1 MPAERRSLRSN
12 SKSDTSS
19 SANGEKGRS
28 TSQSSSSNKDKPAP
42 TRAAANKAKA
52 ASTTKGASSNNTA
65 NSGMGE
71 QRDQPRANGS
81 DPTENGVNGSEDVEM
96 GEDTAGG
103 PTSSFNASQDRKGD
117 EKMTVV
123 VPPTKGSRLSGEK
136 GTDKE
141 GDVAMEGAEGEDA
154 EPEVDPKTKAIQ
166 DIKTNFTL
174 LERAVTHFDPRFTLR
189 VLRSISSMRKHIT
202 GDVLAEVIEE
212 TYSSSSVTASFLL
225 NALDQAG
232 ALGGARSSA
241 KMEIESEKTKS
252 APKETLPEVD
262 IYMSILVQI
271 FLYDKKEIQLG
282 AKFSANLI
290 ERLRTLNRRTLDSL
304 AARVYFYYSLFYEQ
318 IAPLPPSPAAT
329 VTKIRQPLLAAL
341 RTAVL
346 RKDVDTQATVM
357 TLLLRNYLSTSHI
370 SQADLLISHNKFP
383 PSASNNQIARY
394 LYYLGRIRA
403 IQLQYTDAH
412 GHLIGA
418 TRKSP
423 SSHSA
428 RGFYQASHK
437 LLVVVE
443 LLMGDIPDRAIFRQ
457 PALERAM
464 HPYFLL
470 VQAVSVGDLDG
481 FLNIVNTH
489 SATFRKDGTYTL
501 ILRLRQN
508 VIKTGIRMMSLSY
521 SRISLR
527 DICLRLGLDSEESAE
542 YIVAKAIRDGVIEAS
557 LDHEHGFMK
566 SKEVGDIYATREPG
580 EVFHER
586 IRACLSLHDESVK
599 AMRFPMNQ
607 HRLELKSAQ
616 EARERERELAKEIQ
630 EGDMDDED
638 AGGDFDAIYILFDS
652 ILATFL
658 THPPKMKAR
667 TVPASGLVLSSR
679 VTSPTIVCWQ
689 CLRNELVANQFQLQ
703 SRKYH
708 PTKRNNVSP
717 FGAAVSAAQT
727 IFKGL
732 PKAPPGISVDPL
744 RMVGKELKFLTK
756 NLRQLLG
763 SGHPTLDKVAKYYTR
778 SEGKHMRPLLVLLMS
793 QATAL
798 CPRKAGTDN
807 NSATVND
814 PISSPSILVDKNP
827 DLDVLS
833 SGSADAPY
841 DFAGDKDILPTQRR
855 LAEITELIHTAS
867 LLHDDV
873 IDNAESRRSLTSAN
887 LQFGNKMAV
896 LAGDFMLGRA
906 SVALA
911 RLRDPEVIELM
922 STVITNL
929 VEGEFMQLKNTAA
942 DEKNPVFTDD
952 TLSYYLQKTYLKT
965 GSLISKSCRSTAVL
979 GHSAPEVVEASYQ
992 YGRNLGLAFQ
1002 LVDDMLDYTVTEAE
1016 LGKPAGADLELGLA
1030 TAPLLFAWKQFP
1042 ELGPLVGRKFSQPG
1056 DVQKARE
1063 LVFKA
1068 DGVEQTRILAQEYAD
1083 KAVAAISDF
1092 PDSDAKAGLAQMC
1105 EKTMKRRK

>member
-19 SANGEKGRS
+19 SANGEKARS
-28 TSQSSSSNKDKPAP
+28 NSQSSSSNKDKAAP
-42 TRAAANKAKA
+42 NRAAANKAKSPTPA
-52 ASTTKGASSNNTA
+52 ASSNNVS

-71 QRDQPRANGS
+71 QRDQPH
-81 DPTENGVNGSEDVEM
+81 TNGVNGSEDIEM

-103 PTSSFNASQDRKGD
+103 PTSSFNTRKDRKGD

-123 VPPTKGSRLSGEK
+123 VPPSKGSRLSGEK
-136 GTDKE
+136 GQNQEEDVVMEAAETDSQKPE
-141 GDVAMEGAEGEDA
+141 L
-154 EPEVDPKTKAIQ
+154 EVDPRVKAIQ

-174 LERAVTHFDPRFTLR
+174 LERAVAHFDPRFTLR

-202 GDVLAEVIEE
+202 ADVLAEVIVE
-212 TYSSSSVTASFLL
+212 TYPPSSPTASFLL
-225 NALDQAG
+225 EAIDQSGAYESALA
-232 ALGGARSSA
+232 SS
-241 KMEIESEKTKS
+241 KMEVDSEKNKS
-252 APKETLPEVD
+252 APKEILPEVD
-262 IYMSILVQI
+262 TYLSILVQI
-271 FLYDKKEIQLG
+271 YLYDKKDIQRG
-282 AKFSANLI
+282 AKFSTALT

-304 AARVYFYYSLFYEQ
+304 AARVYFYYSLFFEQ
-318 IAPLPPSPAAT
+318 VAPLPPSPAAA
-329 VTKIRQPLLAAL
+329 VTSIRQPLLAAL

-370 SQADLLISHNKFP
+370 SQADLLISHNRFP

-457 PALERAM
+457 PALERAL

-542 YIVAKAIRDGVIEAS
+542 YIVAKAIRDGVIEAT
-557 LDHEHGFMK
+557 LDHEHGYMK

-586 IRACLSLHDESVK
+586 IRACLALHDESVK

-630 EGDMDDED
+630 EGDIDDEE
-638 AGGDFDAIYILFDS
+638 AGGDFDAI
-652 ILATFL
+652 
-658 THPPKMKAR
+658 
-667 TVPASGLVLSSR
+667 
-679 VTSPTIVCWQ
+679 
-689 CLRNELVANQFQLQ
+689 
-703 SRKYH
+703 
-708 PTKRNNVSP
+708 
-717 FGAAVSAAQT
+717 
-727 IFKGL
+727 
-732 PKAPPGISVDPL
+732 
-744 RMVGKELKFLTK
+744 
-756 NLRQLLG
+756 
-763 SGHPTLDKVAKYYTR
+763 
-778 SEGKHMRPLLVLLMS
+778 
-793 QATAL
+793 
-798 CPRKAGTDN
+798 
-807 NSATVND
+807 
-814 PISSPSILVDKNP
+814 
-827 DLDVLS
+827 
-833 SGSADAPY
+833 
-841 DFAGDKDILPTQRR
+841 
-855 LAEITELIHTAS
+855 
-867 LLHDDV
+867 
-873 IDNAESRRSLTSAN
+873 
-887 LQFGNKMAV
+887 
-896 LAGDFMLGRA
+896 
-906 SVALA
+906 
-911 RLRDPEVIELM
+911 
-922 STVITNL
+922 
-929 VEGEFMQLKNTAA
+929 
-942 DEKNPVFTDD
+942 
-952 TLSYYLQKTYLKT
+952 
-965 GSLISKSCRSTAVL
+965 
-979 GHSAPEVVEASYQ
+979 
-992 YGRNLGLAFQ
+992 
-1002 LVDDMLDYTVTEAE
+1002 
-1016 LGKPAGADLELGLA
+1016 
-1030 TAPLLFAWKQFP
+1030 
-1042 ELGPLVGRKFSQPG
+1042 
-1056 DVQKARE
+1056 
-1063 LVFKA
+1063 
-1068 DGVEQTRILAQEYAD
+1068 
-1083 KAVAAISDF
+1083 
-1092 PDSDAKAGLAQMC
+1092 
-1105 EKTMKRRK
+1105 

>member
-19 SANGEKGRS
+19 SANGDKAHS
-28 TSQSSSSNKDKPAP
+28 NSQSSTSNKDKPAP
-42 TRAAANKAKA
+42 TRAAANKAKSA
-52 ASTTKGASSNNTA
+52 PTKKGAATNNA
-65 NSGMGE
+65 SNSGMGE
-71 QRDQPRANGS
+71 RDQPHTNGS
-81 DPTENGVNGSEDVEM
+81 DKVENGVNGSEDVEM

-103 PTSSFNASQDRKGD
+103 PTSSFNNSKDRKGD

-123 VPPTKGSRLSGEK
+123 VPPTKGSRLSGDQ
-136 GTDKE
+136 GQDKE
-141 GDVAMEGAEGEDA
+141 GDVTMDGED
-154 EPEVDPKTKAIQ
+154 EESHKPESEVDPKVKAIQ

-202 GDVLAEVIEE
+202 ADVLAEVIVE
-212 TYSSSSVTASFLL
+212 TYPASSLTASFLL
-225 NALDQAG
+225 NAIDRESAFES
-232 ALGGARSSA
+232 ATASS
-241 KMEIESEKTKS
+241 KMEVDSEKTKS
-252 APKETLPEVD
+252 SSKEVLPEVD
-262 IYMSILVQI
+262 TYLSILVQI
-271 FLYDKKEIQLG
+271 YLYDKKDVQDG
-282 AKFSANLI
+282 AKFSTNVI

-304 AARVYFYYSLFYEQ
+304 AARVYFYYSLFFEQ

-329 VTKIRQPLLAAL
+329 VTSIRQPLLTAL

-346 RKDVDTQATVM
+346 RKDADTQATVI

-370 SQADLLISHNKFP
+370 SQADLLISHNRFP

-423 SSHSA
+423 SSQCA

-527 DICLRLGLDSEESAE
+527 DICLRLRLDSEESAE
-542 YIVAKAIRDGVIEAS
+542 YIVAKAIRDGVIEAT
-557 LDHEHGFMK
+557 LDHERGFMK

-586 IRACLSLHDESVK
+586 IRACLGLHDESVK

-638 AGGDFDAIYILFDS
+638 AGGDFDAI
-652 ILATFL
+652 
-658 THPPKMKAR
+658 
-667 TVPASGLVLSSR
+667 
-679 VTSPTIVCWQ
+679 
-689 CLRNELVANQFQLQ
+689 
-703 SRKYH
+703 
-708 PTKRNNVSP
+708 
-717 FGAAVSAAQT
+717 
-727 IFKGL
+727 
-732 PKAPPGISVDPL
+732 
-744 RMVGKELKFLTK
+744 
-756 NLRQLLG
+756 
-763 SGHPTLDKVAKYYTR
+763 
-778 SEGKHMRPLLVLLMS
+778 
-793 QATAL
+793 
-798 CPRKAGTDN
+798 
-807 NSATVND
+807 
-814 PISSPSILVDKNP
+814 
-827 DLDVLS
+827 
-833 SGSADAPY
+833 
-841 DFAGDKDILPTQRR
+841 
-855 LAEITELIHTAS
+855 
-867 LLHDDV
+867 
-873 IDNAESRRSLTSAN
+873 
-887 LQFGNKMAV
+887 
-896 LAGDFMLGRA
+896 
-906 SVALA
+906 
-911 RLRDPEVIELM
+911 
-922 STVITNL
+922 
-929 VEGEFMQLKNTAA
+929 
-942 DEKNPVFTDD
+942 
-952 TLSYYLQKTYLKT
+952 
-965 GSLISKSCRSTAVL
+965 
-979 GHSAPEVVEASYQ
+979 
-992 YGRNLGLAFQ
+992 
-1002 LVDDMLDYTVTEAE
+1002 
-1016 LGKPAGADLELGLA
+1016 
-1030 TAPLLFAWKQFP
+1030 
-1042 ELGPLVGRKFSQPG
+1042 
-1056 DVQKARE
+1056 
-1063 LVFKA
+1063 
-1068 DGVEQTRILAQEYAD
+1068 
-1083 KAVAAISDF
+1083 
-1092 PDSDAKAGLAQMC
+1092 
-1105 EKTMKRRK
+1105 

>member
-12 SKSDTSS
+12 NKSDTSS
-19 SANGEKGRS
+19 SANGEKTRS
-28 TSQSSSSNKDKPAP
+28 GSQSSSSNKDKPAP
-42 TRAAANKAKA
+42 ARAAANKTKTTKA
-52 ASTTKGASSNNTA
+52 ASSNTA
-65 NSGMGE
+65 SDSGMGE
-71 QRDQPRANGS
+71 QRDQPHTNGT
-81 DPTENGVNGSEDVEM
+81 DPTKNGVNGSEDVEM

-103 PTSSFNASQDRKGD
+103 PTSSSNTSKDRKGD
-117 EKMTVV
+117 QKMTVV
-123 VPPTKGSRLSGEK
+123 VPPTKGSRVPG
-136 GTDKE
+136 DKSKDQE
-141 GDVAMEGAEGEDA
+141 GDVAMEGAEGE
-154 EPEVDPKTKAIQ
+154 EPESEIDPKAKAIQ

-174 LERAVTHFDPRFTLR
+174 LERAVAHFDPRFTLR
-189 VLRSISSMRKHIT
+189 VLRSISSMRKQIT
-202 GDVLAEVIEE
+202 ADVLAEVIVD
-212 TYSSSSVTASFLL
+212 TYPKSSATASFLL
-225 NALDQAG
+225 SAIDQAAAFEG
-232 ALGGARSSA
+232 ATASSMDVDND
-241 KMEIESEKTKS
+241 KIKSPTK
-252 APKETLPEVD
+252 EVLPEVD
-262 IYMSILVQI
+262 IYLAILVQI
-271 FLYDKKEIQLG
+271 FLYDKKEIEKG
-282 AKFSANLI
+282 AQFSTGLI
-290 ERLRTLNRRTLDSL
+290 ERLRVLNRRTLDSL
-304 AARVYFYYSLFYEQ
+304 AARVYFYYSIFFEQ
-318 IAPLPPSPAAT
+318 ISPLPPSPAAT
-329 VTKIRQPLLAAL
+329 VTSIRQPLLAAL

-370 SQADLLISHNKFP
+370 SQADLLISHNHFP

-403 IQLQYTDAH
+403 IQLQYTEAH

-457 PALERAM
+457 AALERAL

-481 FLNIVNTH
+481 FLNIVNTY

-542 YIVAKAIRDGVIEAS
+542 YIVAKAIRDGVIEAT
-557 LDHEHGFMK
+557 LDHERGFMK

-586 IRACLSLHDESVK
+586 IRACLGLHDESVK

-616 EARERERELAKEIQ
+616 EAREREKELAKEIQ
-630 EGDMDDED
+630 EGDIDDED
-638 AGGDFDAIYILFDS
+638 A
-652 ILATFL
+652 
-658 THPPKMKAR
+658 
-667 TVPASGLVLSSR
+667 VPARKLVLASS
-679 VTSPTIVCWQ
+679 VTPPTTSICWQ
-689 CLRNELVANQFQLQ
+689 CLRHDLLLDRTPIQT
-703 SRKYH
+703 RKYH
-708 PTKRNNVSP
+708 PSRRRDAPP

-727 IFKGL
+727 LFKGL
-732 PKAPPGISVDPL
+732 PKAPPAISVDPL
-744 RMVGKELKFLTK
+744 RIVGKELKFLTK
-756 NLRQLLG
+756 NIRQLLG

-778 SEGKHMRPLLVLLMS
+778 SEGKHMRPMLVLLMS

-798 CPRKAGTDN
+798 TTPADHRAT
-807 NSATVND
+807 SAANQSSTVTVND
-814 PISSPSILVDKNP
+814 PITSPSVLLDTNP
-827 DLDVLS
+827 DLDRYTS
-833 SGSADAPY
+833 SSASAEGQH
-841 DFAGDKDILPTQRR
+841 DFTGDENILPSQRR

-873 IDNAESRRSLTSAN
+873 IDNAITRRSSNSAN
-887 LQFGNKMAV
+887 IQFGNKMAV
-896 LAGDFMLGRA
+896 LAGDFLLGRA

-911 RLRDPEVIELM
+911 RLRDPEVTELLA
-922 STVITNL
+922 TVIANL

-942 DEKNPVFTDD
+942 DEKNPAFTDE
-952 TLSYYLQKTYLKT
+952 TISYYLQKTYLKT
-965 GSLISKSCRSTAVL
+965 ASLISKSCRAAALL
-979 GHSAPEVVEASYQ
+979 GHNTPEVVEAAYS

-1002 LVDDMLDYTVTEAE
+1002 LVDDMLDYTVSGVE

-1030 TAPLLFAWKQFP
+1030 TAPLLFAWKQNP
-1042 ELGPLVGRKFSQPG
+1042 ELGPLVGRKFSQEG
-1056 DVQKARE
+1056 DVQKARD
-1063 LVFKA
+1063 LVYRSN
-1068 DGVEQTRILAQEYAD
+1068 GVEQTRVLAQEYAD
-1083 KAVAAISDF
+1083 KAIAAISIF
-1092 PDSDAKAGLAQMC
+1092 PDGEAKAGLIEMC
-1105 EKTMKRRK
+1105 VKTMNRRK

>member
-19 SANGEKGRS
+19 STNGEKARS
-28 TSQSSSSNKDKPAP
+28 TSQSSSSTKDKPAP
-42 TRAAANKAKA
+42 TRAAANKAK
-52 ASTTKGASSNNTA
+52 STKAASSNSTS

-71 QRDQPRANGS
+71 QREQPHTNGS

-103 PTSSFNASQDRKGD
+103 PTSSFNANKDRKGD

-123 VPPTKGSRLSGEK
+123 VPPTKGSRISGENPQ
-136 GTDKE
+136 DQE
-141 GDVAMEGAEGEDA
+141 GDVAMDGADGDDSQKPQSEV
-154 EPEVDPKTKAIQ
+154 VDPKDKAIQ
-166 DIKTNFTL
+166 DIKINFTL
-174 LERAVTHFDPRFTLR
+174 LERAVAHFDPRFTLR
-189 VLRSISSMRKHIT
+189 VLRSISSMRKQIT
-202 GDVLAEVIEE
+202 SDVIAEVVTE
-212 TYSSSSVTASFLL
+212 TYPQSSAAASFLL
-225 NALDQAG
+225 SAVDQAD
-232 ALGGARSSA
+232 AFDKTAASS
-241 KMEIESEKTKS
+241 KMEVDTEKKS
-252 APKETLPEVD
+252 SKEVLPEID
-262 IYMSILVQI
+262 TYLSILVQI
-271 FLYDKKEIQLG
+271 YLYDRKEIQKG
-282 AKFSANLI
+282 AKFSTSLI
-290 ERLRTLNRRTLDSL
+290 ERLRTQNRRTLDSL
-304 AARVYFYYSLFYEQ
+304 AARVYFYYSLFFEQ

-329 VTKIRQPLLAAL
+329 VTTIRQPLLAAL

-370 SQADLLISHNKFP
+370 SQADLLISHNRFP
-383 PSASNNQIARY
+383 ASASNNQIARY

-457 PALERAM
+457 PTLERSM

-542 YIVAKAIRDGVIEAS
+542 YIVAKAIRDGVIEAT
-557 LDHEHGFMK
+557 LDHERGFMK

-630 EGDMDDED
+630 YGD
-638 AGGDFDAIYILFDS
+638 LS
-652 ILATFL
+652 
-658 THPPKMKAR
+658 MKAR
-667 TVPASGLVLSSR
+667 PVPARRLVLPSP
-679 VTSPTIVCWQ
+679 VTPKTPAICWQ
-689 CLRNELVANQFQLQ
+689 CLRDDLLLDRIQCQT
-703 SRKYH
+703 RKYH
-708 PTKRNNVSP
+708 PTRRKDVSP

-727 IFKGL
+727 LFKGL

-756 NLRQLLG
+756 NIRQLLG

-798 CPRKAGTDN
+798 TPRQGRAAPTG
-807 NSATVND
+807 SVPVND
-814 PISSPSILVDKNP
+814 PISSPSILADTNP
-827 DLDVLS
+827 DLHPITS
-833 SGSADAPY
+833 SSAEAKY
-841 DFAGDKDILPTQRR
+841 DFVGDENILPSQRR

-873 IDNAESRRSLTSAN
+873 IDNAVTRRSFNSAN
-887 LQFGNKMAV
+887 IQFGNKMAV
-896 LAGDFMLGRA
+896 LAGDFLLGRA

-911 RLRDPEVIELM
+911 RLRDPEVTELLA
-922 STVITNL
+922 TVIANL
-929 VEGEFMQLKNTAA
+929 VEGEFMQLKNTAE
-942 DEKNPVFTDD
+942 DEKNPVFTDE
-952 TLSYYLQKTYLKT
+952 TISYYLQKTYLKT
-965 GSLISKSCRSTAVL
+965 ASLISKSCRAAALLGNST
-979 GHSAPEVVEASYQ
+979 PEVVESAYS

-1002 LVDDMLDYTVTEAE
+1002 LVDDMLDYTVSGVE

-1030 TAPLLFAWKQFP
+1030 TAPLLFAWKQNP
-1042 ELGPLVGRKFSQPG
+1042 ELGPLVGRKFSKEG

-1063 LVFKA
+1063 LVYRSN
-1068 DGVEQTRILAQEYAD
+1068 GVEQTRALAQEYAD
-1083 KAVAAISDF
+1083 KAVAALSSF
-1092 PDSDAKAGLAQMC
+1092 PDSEAKTGLIQMC
-1105 EKTMKRRK
+1105 EKAMNRRK

>member
-19 SANGEKGRS
+19 SANGEKARS
-28 TSQSSSSNKDKPAP
+28 NSQSSSSNKDKAAP
-42 TRAAANKAKA
+42 NRAAANKAKSPTPA
-52 ASTTKGASSNNTA
+52 ASSNNVS

-71 QRDQPRANGS
+71 QRDQPH
-81 DPTENGVNGSEDVEM
+81 TNGVNGSEDIEM

-103 PTSSFNASQDRKGD
+103 PTSSFNTRKDRKGD

-123 VPPTKGSRLSGEK
+123 VPPSKGSRLSGEK
-136 GTDKE
+136 GQDREEDVVMEAAETDSQKPE
-141 GDVAMEGAEGEDA
+141 S
-154 EPEVDPKTKAIQ
+154 EVDPRVKAIQ

-174 LERAVTHFDPRFTLR
+174 LERAVAHFDPRFTLR

-202 GDVLAEVIEE
+202 ADVLAEVIVE
-212 TYSSSSVTASFLL
+212 TYPPSSATAFFLL
-225 NALDQAG
+225 EAIDQSG
-232 ALGGARSSA
+232 AYESAIASS
-241 KMEIESEKTKS
+241 KMEVDSDKNKS
-252 APKETLPEVD
+252 APKEILPEVD
-262 IYMSILVQI
+262 TYLSILVQI
-271 FLYDKKEIQLG
+271 YLYDKKDIQGG
-282 AKFSANLI
+282 AKFSTALT

-304 AARVYFYYSLFYEQ
+304 AARVYFYYSLFFEQ
-318 IAPLPPSPAAT
+318 VAPHPPSPAAA
-329 VTKIRQPLLAAL
+329 VTSIRQPLLAAL

-370 SQADLLISHNKFP
+370 PQADLLISHNRFP

-457 PALERAM
+457 PALERAL

-542 YIVAKAIRDGVIEAS
+542 YIVAKAIRDGVIEAT
-557 LDHEHGFMK
+557 LDHEHGYMK

-586 IRACLSLHDESVK
+586 IRACLALHDESVK

-630 EGDMDDED
+630 EGDIDDED
-638 AGGDFDAIYILFDS
+638 AGGDFDAI
-652 ILATFL
+652 
-658 THPPKMKAR
+658 
-667 TVPASGLVLSSR
+667 
-679 VTSPTIVCWQ
+679 
-689 CLRNELVANQFQLQ
+689 
-703 SRKYH
+703 
-708 PTKRNNVSP
+708 
-717 FGAAVSAAQT
+717 
-727 IFKGL
+727 
-732 PKAPPGISVDPL
+732 
-744 RMVGKELKFLTK
+744 
-756 NLRQLLG
+756 
-763 SGHPTLDKVAKYYTR
+763 
-778 SEGKHMRPLLVLLMS
+778 
-793 QATAL
+793 
-798 CPRKAGTDN
+798 
-807 NSATVND
+807 
-814 PISSPSILVDKNP
+814 
-827 DLDVLS
+827 
-833 SGSADAPY
+833 
-841 DFAGDKDILPTQRR
+841 
-855 LAEITELIHTAS
+855 
-867 LLHDDV
+867 
-873 IDNAESRRSLTSAN
+873 
-887 LQFGNKMAV
+887 
-896 LAGDFMLGRA
+896 
-906 SVALA
+906 
-911 RLRDPEVIELM
+911 
-922 STVITNL
+922 
-929 VEGEFMQLKNTAA
+929 
-942 DEKNPVFTDD
+942 
-952 TLSYYLQKTYLKT
+952 
-965 GSLISKSCRSTAVL
+965 
-979 GHSAPEVVEASYQ
+979 
-992 YGRNLGLAFQ
+992 
-1002 LVDDMLDYTVTEAE
+1002 
-1016 LGKPAGADLELGLA
+1016 
-1030 TAPLLFAWKQFP
+1030 
-1042 ELGPLVGRKFSQPG
+1042 
-1056 DVQKARE
+1056 
-1063 LVFKA
+1063 
-1068 DGVEQTRILAQEYAD
+1068 
-1083 KAVAAISDF
+1083 
-1092 PDSDAKAGLAQMC
+1092 
-1105 EKTMKRRK
+1105 

>member
-19 SANGEKGRS
+19 SANGEKARS
-28 TSQSSSSNKDKPAP
+28 NSQSSSSNKDKAAP
-42 TRAAANKAKA
+42 NRAAANKAKSPTPA
-52 ASTTKGASSNNTA
+52 ASSNNVS

-71 QRDQPRANGS
+71 QRDQPH
-81 DPTENGVNGSEDVEM
+81 TNGVNGSEDIEM

-103 PTSSFNASQDRKGD
+103 PTSSFNTRKDRKGD

-123 VPPTKGSRLSGEK
+123 VPPSKGSRLSEEK
-136 GTDKE
+136 GQNQEDDVVMEAAETDSQKPE
-141 GDVAMEGAEGEDA
+141 S
-154 EPEVDPKTKAIQ
+154 EVDPRVKAIQ

-174 LERAVTHFDPRFTLR
+174 LERGVAHFDPRFTLR

-202 GDVLAEVIEE
+202 ADVLAEVIVE
-212 TYSSSSVTASFLL
+212 TYPPSSPTAAFLL
-225 NALDQAG
+225 EAIDQSG
-232 ALGGARSSA
+232 AYESAIASS
-241 KMEIESEKTKS
+241 KMEVDSEKNKS
-252 APKETLPEVD
+252 APKEILPEVD
-262 IYMSILVQI
+262 TYLSILVQI
-271 FLYDKKEIQLG
+271 YLYDKKDIQGG
-282 AKFSANLI
+282 AKFSTALI

-304 AARVYFYYSLFYEQ
+304 AARVYFYYSLFFEQ
-318 IAPLPPSPAAT
+318 VAPLPPSPAAA
-329 VTKIRQPLLAAL
+329 VTSIRQPLLAAL

-370 SQADLLISHNKFP
+370 SQADLLISHNRFP

-457 PALERAM
+457 PALERAL

-542 YIVAKAIRDGVIEAS
+542 YIVAKAIRDGVIEAT
-557 LDHEHGFMK
+557 LDHEHGYMK

-586 IRACLSLHDESVK
+586 IRACLALHDESVK

-630 EGDMDDED
+630 EGDIDDED
-638 AGGDFDAIYILFDS
+638 AGGDFDAI
-652 ILATFL
+652 
-658 THPPKMKAR
+658 
-667 TVPASGLVLSSR
+667 
-679 VTSPTIVCWQ
+679 
-689 CLRNELVANQFQLQ
+689 
-703 SRKYH
+703 
-708 PTKRNNVSP
+708 
-717 FGAAVSAAQT
+717 
-727 IFKGL
+727 
-732 PKAPPGISVDPL
+732 
-744 RMVGKELKFLTK
+744 
-756 NLRQLLG
+756 
-763 SGHPTLDKVAKYYTR
+763 
-778 SEGKHMRPLLVLLMS
+778 
-793 QATAL
+793 
-798 CPRKAGTDN
+798 
-807 NSATVND
+807 
-814 PISSPSILVDKNP
+814 
-827 DLDVLS
+827 
-833 SGSADAPY
+833 
-841 DFAGDKDILPTQRR
+841 
-855 LAEITELIHTAS
+855 
-867 LLHDDV
+867 
-873 IDNAESRRSLTSAN
+873 
-887 LQFGNKMAV
+887 
-896 LAGDFMLGRA
+896 
-906 SVALA
+906 
-911 RLRDPEVIELM
+911 
-922 STVITNL
+922 
-929 VEGEFMQLKNTAA
+929 
-942 DEKNPVFTDD
+942 
-952 TLSYYLQKTYLKT
+952 
-965 GSLISKSCRSTAVL
+965 
-979 GHSAPEVVEASYQ
+979 
-992 YGRNLGLAFQ
+992 
-1002 LVDDMLDYTVTEAE
+1002 
-1016 LGKPAGADLELGLA
+1016 
-1030 TAPLLFAWKQFP
+1030 
-1042 ELGPLVGRKFSQPG
+1042 
-1056 DVQKARE
+1056 
-1063 LVFKA
+1063 
-1068 DGVEQTRILAQEYAD
+1068 
-1083 KAVAAISDF
+1083 
-1092 PDSDAKAGLAQMC
+1092 
-1105 EKTMKRRK
+1105 